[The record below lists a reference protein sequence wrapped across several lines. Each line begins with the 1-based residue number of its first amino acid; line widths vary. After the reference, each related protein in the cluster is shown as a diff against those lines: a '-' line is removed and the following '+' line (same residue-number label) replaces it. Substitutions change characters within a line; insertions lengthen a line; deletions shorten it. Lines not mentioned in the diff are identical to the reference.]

1 MLEKN
6 VISFTLDNLQL
17 LHDYL
22 DDERIMAKFIVS
34 NQDLFFAK
42 ISEDSEAVD
51 YIVKDQ
57 NLILNLIYQ
66 GELSTKN
73 KNKLIASVDA
83 DTIDIEIAKKIIE
96 LKLKINREQ
105 FYAIWDQVDQKLRM
119 KLFYQYMELLTVDD
133 FQDIFQQ
140 LKNQNLAFDKLA
152 QREARKQVKLSN
164 TPDNIKL
171 SKCLRNKGYI
181 TSFNEIDTK
190 IEMRI
195 KKSQ

>member
-1 MLEKN
+1 
-6 VISFTLDNLQL
+6 
-17 LHDYL
+17 
-22 DDERIMAKFIVS
+22 MAKFIVS
-34 NQDLFFAK
+34 NQDLFFAE

-73 KNKLIASVDA
+73 KNKLIASIDA

-105 FYAIWDQVDQKLRM
+105 FYAIWDQVDQKLRV

-140 LKNQNLAFDKLA
+140 LKNQSSAFDKLA

-164 TPDNIKL
+164 TPDNVKL
-171 SKCLRNKGYI
+171 AKCLRNKGYI

>member
-1 MLEKN
+1 M
-6 VISFTLDNLQL
+6 
-17 LHDYL
+17 
-22 DDERIMAKFIVS
+22 
-34 NQDLFFAK
+34 
-42 ISEDSEAVD
+42 
-51 YIVKDQ
+51 
-57 NLILNLIYQ
+57 IYQ

-73 KNKLIASVDA
+73 KNKLIASIDA

-105 FYAIWDQVDQKLRM
+105 FYAIWDQVDQKLRV

-171 SKCLRNKGYI
+171 AKCLRNKGYI